1 LDIRAQHRGKVAVAL
16 RSIIKSV
23 TSDRDRVAPVA
34 LVRNTQVFTIRRCKP
49 SFAFDL
55 HKLSSESSPI
65 ERTVERQLGEAAW
78 GRQPRSRFSVACELF
93 SFTLMFSR
101 LT

>member
-34 LVRNTQVFTIRRCKP
+34 LVRNTQVFTIRRRKP

-55 HKLSSESSPI
+55 HKLSSPI

-78 GRQPRSRFSVACELF
+78 GRQPRSRLSVACELF
-93 SFTLMFSR
+93 SFTLMLSR